1 MIPATA
7 GAQGVFEAGEE
18 PRTVRTNGF
27 WQDWFVQA
35 GLDMTLQN
43 PYGYDFSKVF
53 PNGKTFGLDV
63 AAGKW
68 FSHQVGYRVK
78 FNWENRLPLLKNDHA
93 NWLAPFDQPGVNRD
107 KGGYIALYADALM
120 NLHNLF
126 GAYRADR
133 TWNASLYPRIGVN
146 YNFGVSKGAL
156 LAGVGFL
163 NTYRLSDRWSLYG
176 DIAYIMT
183 GSGFVGSEKVE
194 GTGTGSN
201 SNGYLTIGIG
211 AQVALGKTHSPVQ
224 TAQQGQSPLCEI
236 TNALVQTT
244 PTPPNSGGEDLAENE
259 KSYAPVQTTPTPPNS
274 GGEAMA
280 GICPPNLGGEAMA
293 GICPPNLGG
302 ESAGVLTNG
311 IWDNWFV
318 QVGLDMSLMN
328 PYGCNFSKVIPK
340 GMTFGLNGALG
351 KWFTPEF
358 ALRARVQ
365 WENGLI
371 PNNGVEWL
379 PPADD
384 PKQNYKKGGLATI
397 AFDAMLNLTNVAAG
411 YDPERKWHTTGY
423 VRAGI
428 ITQFVVG
435 SASPLAGAGLEET
448 YRLNDRLSLFGALGY
463 QVSTS
468 EGLGYGM
475 TGMDVAAGSNGFF
488 DIDFGIRY
496 DLGRNRFYR
505 DEETKRAA
513 YSQPVAGHNWPRF
526 AVNTLASVGVGF
538 ALKTALKKMV
548 KEERP
553 DHSDKE
559 SFPSGHATM
568 AFAAARSIDK
578 EFRKESI
585 WIPIAGY
592 AAATAIGVERVASD
606 RHHWYDVVA
615 GAGLGIASAELT
627 WWLSDM
633 LFPQRKYGVAIGT
646 SGNTIDVTVGL

>member
-78 FNWENRLPLLKNDHA
+78 FNWENKLPLLKNDHA

-156 LAGVGFL
+156 LAGVGVL

-201 SNGYLTIGIG
+201 SNGYLTMGIG

-224 TAQQGQSPLCEI
+224 T
-236 TNALVQTT
+236 T
-244 PTPPNSGGEDLAENE
+244 PT
-259 KSYAPVQTTPTPPNS
+259 
-274 GGEAMA
+274 
-280 GICPPNLGGEAMA
+280 
-293 GICPPNLGG
+293 PPNLGG

-468 EGLGYGM
+468 EGLGYGT